1 QLFWML
7 AAGGFCFLTQVCMNV
22 AFSLASASEVSVY
35 KYTQIIISSI
45 IGMVIFAE
53 FPDALSVAGY
63 VVIIGSAV
71 IMWRYNASLE
81 KAQ

>member
-1 QLFWML
+1 
-7 AAGGFCFLTQVCMNV
+7 MNV

-45 IGMVIFAE
+45 IGMLIFAE

-63 VVIIGSAV
+63 VVIIGSAI